1 MLVLTR
7 KAGQA
12 ITIGDAVR
20 IVVMAVDG
28 DSHVKIGIEAPRS
41 LPVHRAEVYDEIL
54 RQRKGKQ
61 RKRKP

>member
-7 KAGQA
+7 KAGQS

-20 IVVMAVDG
+20 VVIMAVD
-28 DSHVKIGIEAPRS
+28 DENHVKIGIEAPRS

-61 RKRKP
+61 RKRKA